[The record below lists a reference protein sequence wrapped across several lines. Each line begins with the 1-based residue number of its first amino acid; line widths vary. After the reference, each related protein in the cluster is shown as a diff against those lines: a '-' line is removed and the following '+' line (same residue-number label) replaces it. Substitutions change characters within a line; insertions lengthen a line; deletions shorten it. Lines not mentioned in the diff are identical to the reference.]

1 MQKERKNIFL
11 NLGFQI
17 LLAMVIGITIGAIW
31 GEGANIF
38 APLGEL
44 FIQLIK
50 MLVIPLVAVSV
61 ISGAA
66 SLGGT
71 RSAGKIGIMTFI
83 FYLSTTIVAVSLGL
97 IFGELFQPGIGLDVE
112 MVKHMFSAEQ
122 AGEGVTPGFW
132 EIVFGI
138 IPENPFDAFVSG
150 NILQVL
156 FFCLFLGL
164 GISSLS
170 KDKKEFLLKNFN
182 YLTEALIWMIKI
194 VMWVAPVGVFGL
206 MASAVGTFGY
216 EILGMV
222 VKLLIIYI
230 IVILL
235 HGYGFYPLVLKVL
248 SKMPL
253 KRFFS
258 KIYKAQVVALST
270 SSSMAT
276 LPVNFEVC
284 EEELGVSKETSS
296 FVLPLGATI
305 NMDGNAIYY
314 ALAAVFF
321 AQLFGIDLGII
332 QYLAIIFTATV
343 GSIGQ
348 AGVPGPSLLVV
359 AVLIAADIPIIGL
372 PLLYAV
378 DRIFDMIR
386 TALNITGDATCAVVV
401 DQIKH

>member
-1 MQKERKNIFL
+1 MQKIKKIIF

-17 LLAMVIGITIGAIW
+17 LLAMIIGIVIGAVW
-31 GEGANIF
+31 GENANIF

-71 RSAGKIGIMTFI
+71 RSAGKIGIWTFV
-83 FYLSTTIVAVSLGL
+83 FYLSTTIVAVTFGL
-97 IFGELFQPGIGLDVE
+97 IFGELFQPGTGLDVE

-122 AGEGVTPGFW
+122 AGQGATPGFW
-132 EIVFGI
+132 DIVFGI

-164 GISSLS
+164 GVASLS
-170 KDKKEFLLKNFN
+170 KEKKDFLLKNFN

-194 VMWVAPVGVFGL
+194 VMWVAPIGVFGL

-222 VKLLIIYI
+222 LKLLIIYVF
-230 IVILL
+230 VILL
-235 HGYGFYPLVLKVL
+235 HGYGFYPIVLKVL

-258 KIYKAQVVALST
+258 KIYKAQIVALST

-321 AQLFGIDLGII
+321 AQLFGIDLGIV

-359 AVLIAADIPIIGL
+359 AVLVAADIPIIGL
-372 PLLYAV
+372 PLLYAI

-401 DQIKH
+401 DQIK